1 MSSNDEYIPKFISE
15 ENRTFD
21 YKGWPGFPDEDYIFG
36 SYVKWED
43 AKFNWDENPYTWDEV
58 RYVIIL
64 TSGKS
69 SSQVYDTLK
78 KDKEERKR
86 FIKLVC
92 KVKGI
97 ETYSGKKTIDE
108 DIAITVEDIKLVVKE
123 VLKVDLM
130 VENINV

>member
-1 MSSNDEYIPKFISE
+1 MSSNN

-21 YKGWPGFPDEDYIFG
+21 WKGWPNFPDEEYKFG
-36 SYVKWED
+36 SYVNWED
-43 AKFNWDENPYTWDEV
+43 AKFNWEENPYTWDEV
-58 RYVIIL
+58 RYIIIL

-97 ETYSGKKTIDE
+97 ETYSGQKTIDE